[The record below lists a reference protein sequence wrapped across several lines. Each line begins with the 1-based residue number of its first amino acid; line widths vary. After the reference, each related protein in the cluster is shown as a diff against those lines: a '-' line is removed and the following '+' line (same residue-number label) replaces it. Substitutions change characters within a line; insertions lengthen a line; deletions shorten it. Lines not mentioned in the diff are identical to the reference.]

1 MTVRVP
7 MRQWFAPVPML
18 AGVALIALTCSLGR
32 WQLSRAQERIERQ
45 ARIMALEN
53 APAQR
58 ITAQP
63 VSADSVMY
71 RPVLLRGT
79 FDVAHTVL
87 LENRPHV
94 THDVSRPGFE
104 VLIPLKLEGAGGRAV
119 LVDRGW
125 LPRDPADRTRIA
137 PYTTPTGEV
146 QVEGMAVPHAS
157 RVFSLGS
164 KAGADEVGQ
173 RLRQNI
179 DLDAF
184 SREIGVPLQPFVV
197 QQQSDVEDGLLRDW
211 PRADLGA
218 ERNYGYAFQWF
229 AMSAAVLGL
238 MVFYSVRRYRR
249 LAGRSEP
256 A

>member
-79 FDVAHTVL
+79 FDVEHTVL

-211 PRADLGA
+211 PRADLGD

-229 AMSAAVLGL
+229 AMAAAVLGL